1 MATQMS
7 AKLRQQID
15 VLVEY
20 YVEHRDTFERFAR
33 SLQNLVTDH
42 PLLKAHVHSIRARV
56 KDPDHLRDKL
66 KRKSLFAEKGKKR
79 VKITKSNLF
88 GTIND
93 LTGIRIIHLH
103 TRQFQQIDTA
113 LKQILGDER
122 IKIIEGPIARTW
134 DDESRAYFAELGIE
148 TVSTADTLY
157 TSVHYIVESN
167 GKTAEIQVRTLAEEI
182 WGEVDHLI
190 NYPHPTD
197 VLACAE
203 QIRVLA
209 RATSTCSRLVD
220 SIFRSHSEHLS
231 NQLGARK
238 RAQRRR
244 ARAPARRGRRKTR

>member
-1 MATQMS
+1 MAKQLPV
-7 AKLRQQID
+7 KLNRQID
-15 VLVEY
+15 VLVNH
-20 YVEHRDTFERFAR
+20 YVDNRDTFERFAR

-42 PLLKAHVHSIRARV
+42 PLLKGHVHSIRARV

-66 KRKSLFAEKGKKR
+66 RRKNLFAGKGKDR
-79 VKITKSNLF
+79 VKITRTNLF
-88 GTIND
+88 VAIND

-148 TVSTADTLY
+148 TVSTAETLY

-190 NYPHPTD
+190 NYPHPTS

-220 SIFRSHSEHLS
+220 SIFRSHSDHVA
-231 NQLGARK
+231 NRHGTRK
-238 RAQRRR
+238 RVRRQGAATR
-244 ARAPARRGRRKTR
+244 GGRSRRNTA